1 MMTKYNPYKGLSPN
15 RGRRYMTRGQRQRWG
30 IIAASAFGFY
40 IWNRT
45 KQDAA
50 ISGAIGQG
58 TASSVEFSQ
67 TAATALVSEK
77 VDVKP
82 SGTYDLGMTLATT
95 PLNIQVNLTKAER
108 GHTVRVAPVIDGNE
122 LSNVIVSTTDGSGV
136 ASFTFSAEDMNII
149 KNSGAMVTNVGFR
162 IVVDGAYADSIMVRC
177 PIGA

>member
-1 MMTKYNPYKGLSPN
+1 
-15 RGRRYMTRGQRQRWG
+15 
-30 IIAASAFGFY
+30 
-40 IWNRT
+40 
-45 KQDAA
+45 
-50 ISGAIGQG
+50 
-58 TASSVEFSQ
+58 SSVEFSQ